1 MRRAFEPGVAPPRV
15 VESWEAAVTGEVLKV
30 NHKEGGPGGG
40 LQESGS
46 FLKGL
51 RAEPFHDPSRYAWAR
66 HMEAVAPVVQEEFFR
81 VTSNKKALEGGSSV
95 WVAPARDE
103 AVSYGQ
109 DWKTLVLQDRGRW
122 EETNSKLFP
131 ATVKAVKESG
141 CPTTEV
147 FFARQPGGT
156 GIKPHTDN
164 TNYIM
169 TSHLALQAPE
179 GPCWIRVGSDKK
191 EWVTGKMLVMDTSF
205 IHETWNDTTEE
216 RYVLLMR
223 HYHPETTREE
233 RIALQFIFDYVD
245 YCDVTDEDRAL
256 AEASDLAKKALKKLN
271 TGGAIKKGLGMGGG
285 GGKGMGMGGGK
296 GMGGGNGMGGS
307 AAKAGGGAKVKAK
320 VKVKVKAKAKAKA
333 KKR

>member
-81 VTSNKKALEGGSSV
+81 VTSNKEALEGGSSV

-245 YCDVTDEDRAL
+245 YCEITNESTAC
-256 AEASDLAKKALKKLN
+256 AEATHIAREALEKIGWRGARGGSAGGFGSGAAK
-271 TGGAIKKGLGMGGG
+271 GGFGGG
-285 GGKGMGMGGGK
+285 GGGAKGNNGK
-296 GMGGGNGMGGS
+296 G
-307 AAKAGGGAKVKAK
+307 KAK
-320 VKVKVKAKAKAKA
+320 SKRS